1 MSSKRHKLL
10 IMWFHQNCSGPPPPQ
25 YSIKVT
31 IERMEKY
38 KDKKWEILVNKNICG
53 LMQKSM
59 HPEDEEPSED
69 VCLWELEIK
78 YFPNHFRWDL
88 EIKHKSS

>member
-1 MSSKRHKLL
+1 
-10 IMWFHQNCSGPPPPQ
+10 
-25 YSIKVT
+25 
-31 IERMEKY
+31 MEKY